1 MKEITIE
8 GISDVIEKP
17 EQEKP
22 PNWRRYFSFS
32 TDHKVIGIQ
41 YLVTSFIFFLVGG
54 ILAMVMRGELMT
66 PESDLVDRTIYNGM
80 FTMHGTVML
89 FLWTFPSLVGLANYL
104 VPIMIGARD
113 MAFPRLNAAAFWMVP
128 VVGILMMASF
138 FAPGGPAQAGWWSYP
153 PVSIQNPTG
162 SIITGQVIWI
172 LAVAIS
178 GVSSIMGAVNF
189 VTTIV
194 RMRSPGMTF
203 FRMPAFVWTVF
214 AAQIIQLFGLPALTA
229 GAVMLL
235 FDITVGT
242 GFFNP
247 ANGGNPVLFQ
257 HFFWFYSHPAVY
269 VIILPIFG
277 IFSEIFPVYSRKP
290 LFGYKVVVISSMI
303 IAGVSG
309 LVWVHHMY
317 ASGTPPWMRMVFM
330 LSTMCVSVPTG
341 IKVFAWV
348 ATIWGGKIRL
358 NTPMLFALGGLVM
371 FVFAGITGIMLSSVP
386 VDIHVNNTYFVV
398 GHFHYVLYGTVTMG
412 MYAAIYHWFPKMT
425 GKMYYE
431 GLGQLHF
438 WLSFI
443 GTNLNFL
450 PMHPLGLQGMLR
462 RVSSYAPEYEFWNVI
477 ASLGAF
483 LLGMS
488 TLPFILNMVSS
499 WIKGKQ
505 APANPWRAIGLEWM
519 ISSPPDVENFE
530 ELPVIISDPYGYG
543 KSEPLTANDPNGH
556 TQLSVNG

>member
-1 MKEITIE
+1 MTNIPIHIAGETHHHE
-8 GISDVIEKP
+8 T
-17 EQEKP
+17 
-22 PNWRRYFSFS
+22 PNNWKTYFTFS

-41 YLVTSFIFFLVGG
+41 YLVTSFIFFLIGG
-54 ILAMVMRGELMT
+54 IFAMILRGELIT
-66 PESDLVDRTIYNGM
+66 PESDLIDRTVYNGM

-113 MAFPRLNAAAFWMVP
+113 MAFPRLNAVAFWMVP
-128 VVGILMMASF
+128 VVGILLMSSF
-138 FAPGGPAQAGWWSYP
+138 FVPGGPAQSGWWAYP
-153 PVSIQNPTG
+153 PVSLQNPTG
-162 SIITGQVIWI
+162 HLINGQVLWL

-194 RMRSPGMTF
+194 KMRAPGMGF
-203 FRMPAFVWTVF
+203 FRMPLFVWAVF
-214 AAQIIQLFGLPALTA
+214 SAQIIQLFGLPALTA

-235 FDITVGT
+235 LDLTVGT
-242 GFFNP
+242 AFFDP
-247 ANGGNPVLFQ
+247 SKGGNPVMFQ
-257 HFFWFYSHPAVY
+257 HYFWFYSHPAVY

-290 LFGYKVVVISSMI
+290 LFGYKVVAVSSML
-303 IAGVSG
+303 IAVVSAI
-309 LVWVHHMY
+309 VWVHHMY
-317 ASGTPPWMRMVFM
+317 VSGTPGWMRLIFM
-330 LSTMCVSVPTG
+330 MTTMFVSIPTG

-358 NTPMLFALGGLVM
+358 TTPMMFALGALVM

-386 VDIHVNNTYFVV
+386 IDVHVNNTYFVV

-412 MYAAIYHWFPKMT
+412 LYAAIYHWFPKMT
-425 GKMYYE
+425 GRMFNE
-431 GLGQLHF
+431 GWGQIHF
-438 WLSFI
+438 WLAFI

-462 RVSSYAPEYEFWNVI
+462 RVASYAPEYQFWNII
-477 ASLGAF
+477 ASLGGF

-488 TLPFILNMVSS
+488 TLPFIFNMLVS
-499 WIKGKQ
+499 WTQGEK
-505 APANPWRAIGLEWM
+505 APNNPWRAIGLEWM
-519 ISSPPDVENFE
+519 ISSPPPVENFE
-530 ELPVIISDPYGYG
+530 EIPIIISAPYGYG
-543 KSEPLTANDPNGH
+543 KSDPLTANLERQTTLQNAE
-556 TQLSVNG
+556 